1 MNIKTITRILKAHG
15 VPFFVFR
22 NTVYTDSMEAGTKLF
37 SKLIKFNQNT
47 DEATLYHWL
56 GY

>member
-1 MNIKTITRILKAHG
+1 MDVRTISRILKAHG

-22 NTVYTDSMEAGTKLF
+22 NIIYADSMEAGAKLF

-47 DEATLYHWL
+47 NKTTLYRWL

>member
-1 MNIKTITRILKAHG
+1 MNIKTISRILKAHG

-22 NTVYTDSMEAGTKLF
+22 DTVYADSMELGKKLF

-47 DEATLYHWL
+47 DKTILYHWL

>member
-1 MNIKTITRILKAHG
+1 MNIKTISRILKAHG

-22 NTVYTDSMEAGTKLF
+22 NTVYADSMEADTRLF

-47 DEATLYHWL
+47 DKVVLYHWL

>member
-1 MNIKTITRILKAHG
+1 MDVRTISRILKAHG

-22 NTVYTDSMEAGTKLF
+22 NIIYADSMESGIKLF

-47 DEATLYHWL
+47 NKATLYQWL

>member
-1 MNIKTITRILKAHG
+1 MNIKMISRILKAHG

-22 NTVYTDSMEAGTKLF
+22 NTVYADSMEAGAKLF

-47 DEATLYHWL
+47 NKIALYHWL

>member
-1 MNIKTITRILKAHG
+1 MNIKTISRILKAHG

-22 NTVYTDSMEAGTKLF
+22 NTVYADNMECGAKLF
-37 SKLIKFNQNT
+37 SKLVKFNQNIDKT
-47 DEATLYHWL
+47 TIYHWL

>member
-1 MNIKTITRILKAHG
+1 MNIKTISRILKAHG

-22 NTVYTDSMEAGTKLF
+22 DAVYADSMESGAKLF

-47 DEATLYHWL
+47 NRTTLYHWL